1 MVKKWPAVV
10 TSRLAAFLLVMAVFI
25 GSTYAGFYSEK
36 FHFLSEKLYFLLWE
50 FILLVAV
57 PWIFFVRLRNYLLI
71 LAGIAVPLGL
81 FEIGAE
87 SLNSI
92 RASYYSPRF
101 DGISD
106 YPAKYFD
113 ASDLGSQPRPGI
125 FRARKISSSGS
136 VIFDIRY
143 TIGDDRFRVTPQ
155 KSDKSGSRINF
166 FGCSLMIGEGLED
179 TETLP
184 YFFSR
189 KIPGVGVKN
198 FGSHGFGVHQALAV
212 LESDRNTSG
221 DLNFLLTA
229 PWHAERMVCIARE
242 SASKNPVYLLT
253 ENGDVIRNG
262 DCVEIE
268 NNYRAPPL
276 FTRIADKSNLGR
288 LIKGSFRDGALQDNQ
303 MNLYMG
309 MIRKISAVSKTRKQ
323 GFIVGFVKAD
333 ESYFTGNWS
342 NERILKQLDAWGID
356 TIDMT
361 LADRSE
367 NIPDIYYIHDEERH
381 PSAVANERRATLLA
395 DHVRQARKISSGR
408 IKPAVKVYGT
418 AG

>member
-1 MVKKWPAVV
+1 
-10 TSRLAAFLLVMAVFI
+10 
-25 GSTYAGFYSEK
+25 
-36 FHFLSEKLYFLLWE
+36 
-50 FILLVAV
+50 
-57 PWIFFVRLRNYLLI
+57 
-71 LAGIAVPLGL
+71 
-81 FEIGAE
+81 
-87 SLNSI
+87 
-92 RASYYSPRF
+92 
-101 DGISD
+101 
-106 YPAKYFD
+106 
-113 ASDLGSQPRPGI
+113 
-125 FRARKISSSGS
+125 
-136 VIFDIRY
+136 
-143 TIGDDRFRVTPQ
+143 
-155 KSDKSGSRINF
+155 
-166 FGCSLMIGEGLED
+166 MIGEGLED
-179 TETLP
+179 NKTLP

-189 KIPGVGVKN
+189 KISGVGVKN

-242 SASKNPVYLLT
+242 SASKNPVYILT
-253 ENGDVIRNG
+253 ESGDAIRNG

-268 NNYRAPPL
+268 NNYREPPL

-288 LIKGSFRDGALQDNQ
+288 LIKRSFRDGALQDNQ

-309 MIRKISAVSKTRKQ
+309 MIRKISAVSKARKQ

-367 NIPDIYYIHDEERH
+367 NIPDIYYIHDEDRH

-395 DHVRQARKISSGR
+395 DHVRQAGKISSGR